1 MRNKNDPLFKN
12 QFHILESLTDVRSCY
27 LVHECDE
34 DLVLEMIECMLD
46 TASDALGPKAL
57 QVRLARIFVSMML

>member
-1 MRNKNDPLFKN
+1 MKNKNDPLFKN
-12 QFHILESLTDVRSCY
+12 QFYILESLADVRSCY

-57 QVRLARIFVSMML
+57 QVRASEYFFSML

>member
-1 MRNKNDPLFKN
+1 MKNKNDPLFKN
-12 QFHILESLTDVRSCY
+12 QFYILESLADVRSCY

-34 DLVLEMIECMLD
+34 DLVLGMIECMLD

-57 QVRLARIFVSMML
+57 QVRASEYFFSIL